1 MLDRLV
7 NVRVGVVLLVMAV
20 GGCASTGS
28 TRITGDSARA
38 AGYGGP
44 TTTTLADLAV
54 GKIPPVQP
62 VAATAPAAQ
71 RASPARYKVRPGDTL
86 SGVAERNKVGLSV
99 LARANGLQPTSQV
112 RTGQVLAV
120 PPPATSVPDNSTTVA
135 LRRGETLSDLAARHR
150 LSLGDVLAANPGLK
164 ASSVRAGQRVRIP
177 GDVAMPAAPSMSAE
191 EVALVK
197 DASTAKPP
205 SLTGDGF
212 IWPVRGGRLVSAFGA
227 KPDGTRND
235 GLDIGAAAGT
245 PVLASENGIV
255 VYAGDRV
262 AGYGQ
267 LLLLR
272 HAGGFTTAYAHNQA
286 LLVKVGDRVRRGQR
300 IASVGSTGGV
310 RAPQLHFEL
319 RAGRNAID
327 PRKYLEGT
335 SPTQVASKG

>member
-1 MLDRLV
+1 
-7 NVRVGVVLLVMAV
+7 VLLVMAV

-54 GKIPPVQP
+54 GKIPPAQS
-62 VAATAPAAQ
+62 VAAAAAPQA
-71 RASPARYKVRPGDTL
+71 PARYKVRPGDTL
-86 SGVAERNKVGLSV
+86 SGVADRNKVGLSV

-120 PPPATSVPDNSTTVA
+120 PTAGGASVPDNSTTVV

-164 ASSVRAGQRVRIP
+164 PATVRAGQKVRLP
-177 GDVAMPAAPSMSAE
+177 GDVAMPAAPTMSAE

-235 GLDIGAAAGT
+235 GLDIGAPPGT

-286 LLVKVGDRVRRGQR
+286 LLVKVGDRVKRGQR
-300 IASVGSTGGV
+300 IATVGSTGGV

-327 PRKYLEGT
+327 PWKYLEGT